1 MKEFFYNM
9 SAKLFGDPL
18 HDAIE
23 QRQFNIFVLL
33 SAFSNISGS
42 FATLYLTGSSF
53 LFLLNFLIGVVFAV
67 FYFTSRLQNIY
78 RPLFWPLVFIVI
90 AFLSINTIA
99 NAGSMGGTYYYFIS
113 ALVFLV
119 LQANSIRASMIVI
132 VLSAVV
138 TAVLFLIEQNMPEWI
153 VQYNHPEERWLDVFG
168 QYIFALVFTG
178 IIVLLVKSALFKE
191 REKSD
196 KLLLNILPESIADE
210 LKKYNS
216 VKPVAYENASVL
228 FTDFSGFTK
237 IAESMTPTQ
246 LVQQLDECFSG
257 FDRII
262 KKYSLEK
269 IKTIGDSYM
278 AVSGIPSPS
287 NDHAQNCVLAAIEI
301 RDYMENLKTKMQS
314 EGKPFWEVRIGI
326 HSGHLVAGVIGHE
339 KFVYDVWG
347 DTVNTASRMES
358 SGTPGK
364 VNISSATYD
373 LIRFSFDCEYRGK
386 VQAKSKGE
394 IEMYYV
400 NGIKK

>member
-1 MKEFFYNM
+1 MKEFFYNL
-9 SAKLFGDPL
+9 SAKLFGDPV
-18 HDAIE
+18 HDLVE

-33 SAFSNISGS
+33 SAFSNISGA
-42 FATLYLTGSSF
+42 FATLYLTGSAF
-53 LFLLNFLIGVVFAV
+53 LFLLNFLIGIVFGV
-67 FYFTSRLQNIY
+67 FYASSKFQNVY
-78 RPLFWPLVFIVI
+78 RPLYWPLVFVVI
-90 AFLSINTIA
+90 LFLSVNTIG
-99 NAGSMGGTYYYFIS
+99 NAGSLGGTYYYFVS
-113 ALVFLV
+113 ALVAVV
-119 LQANSIRASMIVI
+119 LLAKDIK
-132 VLSAVV
+132 SAVIAIILTTVAV
-138 TAVLFLIEQNMPEWI
+138 TVLFVLEKSNPEMFTM
-153 VQYNHPEERWLDVFG
+153 YKSSEERWLDVFG
-168 QYIFALVFTG
+168 QYFFALIFTG
-178 IIVLLVKSALFKE
+178 ILVLLVKSALYKE

-196 KLLLNILPESIADE
+196 KLLLNILPESIATE

-216 VKPVAYENASVL
+216 VKPVSYDNASVL

-278 AVSGIPSPS
+278 AVSGIPTPS
-287 NDHAQNCVLAAIEI
+287 TDHAGNCVLAALEI
-301 RDYMENLKTKMQS
+301 RDYMENLKTKMQAA
-314 EGKPFWEVRIGI
+314 GKPFWEVRIGI

-364 VNISSATYD
+364 VNISSDTYN
-373 LIRFSFDCEYRGK
+373 LVRFSFDCEYRGK
-386 VQAKSKGE
+386 VQAKNKGE